1 MMKRLTLILLSITI
15 GAVTLFSQQ
24 AVSLIPASSTMT
36 IQGTSS
42 LHDWEEKVDQFEVNF
57 SVKTRDKEITSIE
70 RANFI
75 CKTKSISSESSMMTN
90 KTLEA
95 LKAKDYPDIS
105 FKLVSVDKLSSQE
118 GNFSG
123 TISGDITLAGVTKR
137 ISISFTGSN
146 VNKRIA
152 LKGSKMVSLKDYNIK
167 PPTAMMGTLK
177 TGDQVTISFN
187 LLFQGA

>member
-1 MMKRLTLILLSITI
+1 MKRLTLTLLSITI
-15 GAVTLFSQQ
+15 CAVTLFSQQ
-24 AVSLIPASSTMT
+24 AVNLIPASSTMT

-42 LHDWEEKVDQFEVNF
+42 LHDWEEKVDKFEVNL
-57 SVKTRDKEITSIE
+57 SVKTRDKEITSID
-70 RANFI
+70 RANFV
-75 CKTKSISSESSMMTN
+75 CKAQSISSESSMMTN

-146 VNKRIA
+146 VNNRIA

-177 TGDQVTISFN
+177 TGDQVTISFS

>member
-1 MMKRLTLILLSITI
+1 
-15 GAVTLFSQQ
+15 
-24 AVSLIPASSTMT
+24 MT

-42 LHDWEEKVDQFEVNF
+42 LHDWEEKVDQFEVNL
-57 SVKTRDKEITSIE
+57 SVKTRDKEITSID
-70 RANFI
+70 RANFV
-75 CKTKSISSESSMMTN
+75 CKAKSISSESSMMTN

-146 VNKRIA
+146 ANNRIA
-152 LKGSKMVSLKDYNIK
+152 LKGSKMVSLKDYSIK

-187 LLFQGA
+187 LLFQGV